1 MSAPA
6 VPFELFVPSGSV
18 LPPPLAIYERSL
30 VDRLLAVES
39 RAAAAE
45 VRAARAEE
53 ALRWVSSRLTS
64 LDDIERIRRLLA
76 APSLSGRGAA

>member
-1 MSAPA
+1 MSAPT
-6 VPFELFVPSGSV
+6 VPFELYVPSGSV

-30 VDRLLAVES
+30 VDRLLAAMS

-53 ALRWVSSRLTS
+53 ALRWAHTKLSMFEDKELV
-64 LDDIERIRRLLA
+64 EKVLA
-76 APSLSGRGAA
+76 APSLSGRSAS